1 MWIFLSILLFII
13 ILITVVLLLPVFIT
27 IKYNKDDGLYLRYKI
42 LHKTFG
48 GESSSSD
55 NSFAK
60 NIKNA
65 LGLSRLEKDK
75 LKTKAEKTNILHT
88 VKDSFSLIVDL
99 LKELVGLLKYC
110 KAKIFKVNI
119 VCANTD
125 AAEAAI
131 SYGEC
136 CAVMMPILRYLHSL
150 IDIKPSGKEINI
162 SCKYDTDV
170 SSFDF
175 ETVISVRIFR
185 IVSALLHAIFAEAK
199 RKIKNQLSK
208 ES

>member
-1 MWIFLSILLFII
+1 MWIFLSVLLFII

-55 NSFAK
+55 NAFAK
-60 NIKNA
+60 NIKSA

-110 KAKIFKVNI
+110 KAIEPASPIDFAFKGGAVSVPAPPTVNG
-119 VCANTD
+119 
-125 AAEAAI
+125 AADLPIEA
-131 SYGEC
+131 
-136 CAVMMPILRYLHSL
+136 RYSPM
-150 IDIKPSGKEINI
+150 IRSRKF
-162 SCKYDTDV
+162 
-170 SSFDF
+170 SSWLTF
-175 ETVISVRIFR
+175 
-185 IVSALLHAIFAEAK
+185 
-199 RKIKNQLSK
+199 
-208 ES
+208 